1 MRDQM
6 SVIGPIAALAGVL
19 GVCCGLPVLLSLG
32 ALGAFAGASMQS
44 WALVAVG
51 FLLAVA
57 GGIRW
62 ARQQSSAGTTC
73 DVPVTAVAER
83 GSTVQFADATNQ
95 GDKL

>member
-1 MRDQM
+1 MRERM
-6 SVIGPIAALAGVL
+6 GVIGPIAALAGVL

-51 FLLAVA
+51 LVLVVA
-57 GGIRW
+57 GGVRW
-62 ARQQSSAGTTC
+62 TRHRSSAGTTC
-73 DVPVTAVAER
+73 DLSVTTSAEP
-83 GSTVQFADATNQ
+83 TNTTPAADATHQ